1 LHSQDKTDMKIL
13 QFQILLRNSLM
24 SIIALSKNLLK
35 QELFSACS
43 IFWSNFSLSMLK
55 F

>member
-13 QFQILLRNSLM
+13 QFQILLRNSSM
-24 SIIALSKNLLK
+24 SITALSKNLLK